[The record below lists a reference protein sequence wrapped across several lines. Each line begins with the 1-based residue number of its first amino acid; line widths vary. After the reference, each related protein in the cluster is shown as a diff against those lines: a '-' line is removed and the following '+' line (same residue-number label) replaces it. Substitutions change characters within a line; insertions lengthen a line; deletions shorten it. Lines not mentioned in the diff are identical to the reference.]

1 MRFCNSLKLWQKE
14 YGRQLLVKKTH
25 PHPLPL
31 LEGEGVLVSPSWGEE
46 VKMTMK
52 HMLDELHR
60 LTEHVGRPLR
70 LMEVCGTHTVEIFRH
85 GVRDVIPTSIS
96 LLSGPGCPVCVTSIR
111 DIDTAIA
118 LAKTAGVVLVTF
130 GDMMRVPGGKKAL
143 NEARSE
149 GAHVEVLYSPMDALA
164 LARKEKKK
172 EIVFF
177 ATGFETTSPL
187 IAATIKEAGKEGISN
202 FSILSAHKLVPP
214 ALKAL
219 LDSPDVLVDGFILP
233 GHVSAI
239 IGRKPYEFV
248 AARYGKPSVITGFDA
263 HDIIEGIL
271 MIVRQI
277 AVNRSD
283 VEIQYRSVVREEGNP
298 KAVALLEECFEPTDA
313 YWRGIGVIPESGLK
327 LREKYRSFDAVLR
340 FHPKVQEISEPELC
354 SCGDILRGI
363 KVPPE
368 CPLFGTECTPDSP
381 VGPCMVSTE
390 GSCAAYY
397 KYGQR

>member
-1 MRFCNSLKLWQKE
+1 MKE
-14 YGRQLLVKKTH
+14 
-25 PHPLPL
+25 
-31 LEGEGVLVSPSWGEE
+31 
-46 VKMTMK
+46 
-52 HMLDELHR
+52 MLDELHR
-60 LTEHVGRPLR
+60 LTERINRPLR

-85 GVRDVIPTSIS
+85 GVRDVIPKSIS

-111 DIDTAIA
+111 DVDTAIS

-130 GDMMRVPGGKKAL
+130 GDMMRVPGNTGAL

-149 GAHVEVLYSPMDALA
+149 GAQVEVLYSPMDALA

-187 IAATIKEAGKEGISN
+187 IAATIREAGKEGIGN
-202 FSILSAHKLVPP
+202 FTIISAHKLVPP

-248 AARYGKPSVITGFDA
+248 SARYRKPSVITGFDA

-277 AVNRSD
+277 AVDRSD

-327 LREKYRSFDAVLR
+327 LREKYRSFDALLR
-340 FHPKVQEISEPELC
+340 FHPRVQESSDPELC

-368 CPLFGTECTPDSP
+368 CPLFGTGCTPDSP

-397 KYGQR
+397 KYGER